1 MKTYKTQAEVD
12 ADIKNNIL
20 KIEDSV
26 TFECS
31 IEIKAR
37 IVARNINAWD
47 INAWNI
53 NAWNIKAGDIKA
65 GDINAWDIN
74 ARNINAWDINARDIS
89 FYAVA
94 CAYSNLICR
103 SIVGR
108 REKSKYF
115 TLDGEVKIG

>member
-37 IVARNINAWD
+37 IVARNINAGD
-47 INAWNI
+47 INAGN
-53 NAWNIKAGDIKA
+53 
-65 GDINAWDIN
+65 INAWDIN
-74 ARNINAWDINARDIS
+74 ARNIIAGNINAWDINARDIS

-108 REKSKYF
+108 RE
-115 TLDGEVKIG
+115 